1 MCVCVCFRVSVCV
14 FVCVYVSDSVFT
26 KKILVFI
33 HLVRYLM
40 KGYTKPQSS
49 LLGKTVYTQYGSYP
63 NTVCYLISPLCD
75 VHLVQQVIRL
85 CDRPQLPGRK
95 AHTDMTLGS
104 ANLQKVITLDFNS
117 FYNVLDSKI
126 SLDPNTHTLWHAL

>member
-40 KGYTKPQSS
+40 IGYTKP
-49 LLGKTVYTQYGSYP
+49 
-63 NTVCYLISPLCD
+63 
-75 VHLVQQVIRL
+75 
-85 CDRPQLPGRK
+85 
-95 AHTDMTLGS
+95 
-104 ANLQKVITLDFNS
+104 
-117 FYNVLDSKI
+117 
-126 SLDPNTHTLWHAL
+126 